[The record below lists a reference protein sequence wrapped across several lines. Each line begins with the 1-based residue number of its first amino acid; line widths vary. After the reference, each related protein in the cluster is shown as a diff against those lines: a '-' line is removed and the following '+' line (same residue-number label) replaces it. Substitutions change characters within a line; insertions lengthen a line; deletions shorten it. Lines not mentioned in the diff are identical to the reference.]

1 MINLVGPG
9 LIVLGGSLSAAGE
22 LLTRPLRAS
31 LDQAAF
37 PPAAQAVSI
46 ELASLDRHASA
57 YGAAA
62 LVFERHA
69 TTADDARALRCEA

>member
-31 LDQAAF
+31 LHQAAF
-37 PPAAQAVSI
+37 PPAAQAVCI

-62 LVFERHA
+62 LVFERYA
-69 TTADDARALRCEA
+69 AKR